1 MYRVHLTDAQRDE
14 LNRRARDPQTQPRTR
29 DRLEMLRL
37 SDAGFSVPWIARH
50 LGRHEQT
57 VRHWIQAFLAGGFA
71 ALPDRPHPGQR
82 SAFTPA
88 MEEAIRTQLR
98 EQPQTWT
105 ASQLAAWVAK
115 QFGVGLSAAQLGRRL
130 KRARIV
136 YKRTSRSVE
145 HKQNSL
151 EVAAKQQELAAHEKR
166 GSKGRSISPTS
177 TKPASP

>member
-14 LNRRARDPQTQPRTR
+14 LNQRARDPHTLPRTR

-57 VRHWIQAFLAGGFA
+57 VRHWIHAFLAGGFA
-71 ALPDRPHPGQR
+71 ALPDQPHPGQR
-82 SAFTPA
+82 SALTPA

-98 EQPQTWT
+98 QDPQTWT

-115 QFGVGLSAAQLGRRL
+115 QLGVGLSAAQLGRRL

-136 YKRTSRSVE
+136 YKRTSRSVQ
-145 HKQNSL
+145 HKQNPD
-151 EVAAKQQELAAHEKR
+151 EVGEKQNELAAHEKR
-166 GSKGRSISPTS
+166 GSKEKSTSPTS
-177 TKPASP
+177 TKSASP